1 MKIDPSLFVANRAAG
16 AASTARP
23 PQGRF
28 ELPAMEAPHAPQ
40 ASTAARSV
48 AGAGLV
54 AAIAGE
60 ADRQAR
66 RERRQSHA
74 SALLGRLEALMR
86 ELSLGRID
94 SATLQSLG
102 AGLNDSALRSDDP
115 VLESLID
122 AIELR
127 AAVEIAKLRARKP
140 RF

>member
-1 MKIDPSLFVANRAAG
+1 MKIDPSLSVAHRGPLAG
-16 AASTARP
+16 PATRP
-23 PQGRF
+23 LQGRF
-28 ELPAMEAPHAPQ
+28 ELPSAQEPAAPQ
-40 ASTAARSV
+40 ASVAARSI

-60 ADRQAR
+60 GERQAR
-66 RERRQSHA
+66 RQRRQGHA
-74 SALLGRLEALMR
+74 SALLGRLEALAR
-86 ELSLGRID
+86 ALSHGPV
-94 SATLQSLG
+94 
-102 AGLNDSALRSDDP
+102 DSALLHSVAAGLDDSPSRSDDP